1 MWDELAD
8 YKGDSINR
16 PDFYLCIGGRVMDFS
31 GSIDINNVKMLM
43 ELEMSAYEPDY
54 EVIIIGSTLKI

>member
-1 MWDELAD
+1 
-8 YKGDSINR
+8 
-16 PDFYLCIGGRVMDFS
+16 MDFS

-54 EVIIIGSTLKI
+54 EVMIIGAALKL